1 VSLFRSSRARP
12 VPAPDPL
19 PLPPLEGIPEAHIA
33 VGSLSGIAPSDIRGH
48 LLIVVRQDGRP
59 NLSGTACPELAAL
72 ILTEVMAGLARQ
84 AYAGHE
90 CGTGGDAA

>member
-1 VSLFRSSRARP
+1 VTSLFGRRPARP

-19 PLPPLEGIPEAHIA
+19 PPLLEGGIPEAHIA

-59 NLSGTACPELAAL
+59 SLSGTACPELAAL
-72 ILTEVMAGLARQ
+72 ILTEVMAGLARP
-84 AYAGHE
+84 AYAGDE
-90 CGTGGDAA
+90 CGSDRA